1 MLATDEGSFAH
12 LNLSIAGA
20 DIKTRLGV
28 NRWSIKYAPVVF
40 VLAIWPVL
48 PDELPH
54 QCGVVQIL
62 DSLLGGNDV

>member
-1 MLATDEGSFAH
+1 MSEALRFAH

-48 PDELPH
+48 PDELFH
-54 QCGVVQIL
+54 Q
-62 DSLLGGNDV
+62 

>member
-1 MLATDEGSFAH
+1 MREALRFAH

-40 VLAIWPVL
+40 GALS
-48 PDELPH
+48 DD
-54 QCGVVQIL
+54 G
-62 DSLLGGNDV
+62 

>member
-1 MLATDEGSFAH
+1 MSEALRFAH

-40 VLAIWPVL
+40 GAPL
-48 PDELPH
+48 
-54 QCGVVQIL
+54 
-62 DSLLGGNDV
+62 